1 MDKLFVLRSIY
12 DNKVIAITEYKSH
25 MRIFILQ
32 NEYSKNEYS
41 LKEYTNKNKINKY
54 LIKYTDDYY
63 LIEYK
68 DFIIRN
74 SDKKYIEEIIYKYKH
89 YVRDTINNLESINT
103 NCILSPEDHKKI
115 GDIIN
120 TLYDNTRKKNIDKF
134 INVHQI
140 IKDFCNDHE
149 SKYNLQDMNDR
160 YRYNL
165 SKEN

>member
-1 MDKLFVLRSIY
+1 MDKLFVLRLTSN
-12 DNKVIAITEYKSH
+12 NKVIAITEHKSH

-32 NEYSKNEYS
+32 NEYSKSRYS

-54 LIKYTDDYY
+54 LIKYTDDCY

-74 SDKKYIEEIIYKYKH
+74 SDKKYIDEIIYQYKN
-89 YVRDTINNLESINT
+89 YIRDTIDNLETINM

-120 TLYDNTRKKNIDKF
+120 ILYDNTKKKNIDEF
-134 INVHQI
+134 INVHQL

-149 SKYNLQDMNDR
+149 SKYNLQEMNDR

-165 SKEN
+165 SKET